1 MTDGVFVVEE
11 ADLGASVVEVKVD
24 LAMTDGVF
32 VVENAAL
39 GASVVDFNV
48 DLAVT
53 DEVFAVD
60 DSISLVP
67 LTTDEKE
74 AFG

>member
-1 MTDGVFVVEE
+1 MD
-11 ADLGASVVEVKVD
+11 VKVDWVVTDSGSVMENAD

-32 VVENAAL
+32 VVEDADL

-48 DLAVT
+48 DRAVI